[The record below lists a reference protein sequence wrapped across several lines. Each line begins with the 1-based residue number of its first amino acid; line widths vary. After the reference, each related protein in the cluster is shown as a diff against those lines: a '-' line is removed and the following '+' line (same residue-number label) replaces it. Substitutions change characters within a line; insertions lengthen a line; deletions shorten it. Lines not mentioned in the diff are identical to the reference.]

1 MGTFVRTQ
9 IEYLKR
15 AGIEV
20 ELLLLRGRIQKL
32 VYLQAPFELR
42 RRLSGSSI
50 DLIHAHYGY
59 AGIIARTQWQVPVV
73 VSFCGDDLLGT
84 VNADGRQTL
93 LGKFAVASS
102 RFLSAHVDAV
112 IVKSKQMGCKIKRRD
127 VHVIPNEV
135 DLDVFRPMEKMQA
148 RTALGLDVSKKYL
161 LFAANP
167 QIPVKRFP
175 LAKSVA
181 DKLNSD
187 YDSVELLTVY
197 KEPQARLALYMN
209 ACDAL
214 LFTSYQEG
222 SPNIVKQAM
231 ACNLP
236 IISTDVGDVRE
247 IMGDTKGCYVCDPV
261 ANEFAAAV
269 SQCLRTGLRTQGYQ
283 SLRHLAGPLVAQRVI
298 AVYEHVL
305 KNRQR
310 PLSNHSEGKALAARI

>member
-9 IEYLKR
+9 VEYLKR

-20 ELLLLRGRIQKL
+20 ELLHLRGRFQKL
-32 VYLQAPFELR
+32 VYLGAPFELQ

-50 DLIHAHYGY
+50 SLVHAHYGY
-59 AGIIARTQWQVPVV
+59 AGIIARTQCRVPIV

-84 VNADGRQTL
+84 VNEHGRQTL
-93 LGKFAVASS
+93 LGRLAVASS
-102 RFLSAHVDAV
+102 CLLSAHVDAV
-112 IVKSKQMGCKIKRRD
+112 IVKSMQMGDKIRRQD

-135 DLDVFRPMEKMQA
+135 DLDVFRPIEKSLA
-148 RTALGLDVSKKYL
+148 RAALGLDPSKKYL

-167 QIPVKRFP
+167 RIPVKRFP

-181 DKLNSD
+181 DKVSTENGSI
-187 YDSVELLTVY
+187 ELLTVY
-197 KEPQARLALYMN
+197 KETQERLSLYMN

-236 IISTDVGDVRE
+236 IVSTDVGDVCE
-247 IMGDTKGCYVCDPV
+247 IIGATKGCYVCKPEV
-261 ANEFAAAV
+261 NEFAFAV
-269 SQCLRTGLRTQGYQ
+269 SKCLETEQRTEGFQT
-283 SLRHLAGPLVAQRVI
+283 LRHLAGPLVAQRII

-305 KNRQR
+305 RNR
-310 PLSNHSEGKALAARI
+310 